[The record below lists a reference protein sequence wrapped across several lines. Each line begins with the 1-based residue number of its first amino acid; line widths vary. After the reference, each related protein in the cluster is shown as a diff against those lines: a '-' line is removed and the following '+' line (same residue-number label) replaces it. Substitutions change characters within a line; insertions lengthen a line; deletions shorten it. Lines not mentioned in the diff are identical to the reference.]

1 MADPI
6 EALPERV
13 NAIEHKLDAL
23 TASTDARFDAVDAR
37 FDAVDARF
45 DAVDA
50 RFDAVDARFDALT
63 ASVDGR
69 FDEVTSALVEHRQ
82 YTEFAFDRL
91 RREMLAGFG
100 AQTTNFERLERKVD
114 QLIDR
119 LIGRAPD
126 T

>member
-13 NAIEHKLDAL
+13 HAIEHKLDAL
-23 TASTDARFDAVDAR
+23 TESIDARFDAVDAR

-50 RFDAVDARFDALT
+50 RSEALT
-63 ASVDGR
+63 TSIDKR
-69 FDEVTSALVEHRQ
+69 FDEVTSALVEQRQ

-91 RREMLAGFG
+91 RGEMLAGFA

-119 LIGRAPD
+119 LIG
-126 T
+126 